1 MGRDSVAER
10 VGRLEF
16 TVEELKNLPAE
27 VRSMGLRLDGVEGRL
42 TSVEGRLSLLES
54 QIVQLRGE
62 MRDGFRALEARLS
75 ERIDDTWH
83 RTQALF
89 EEVLDRIKVLSE
101 R

>member
-1 MGRDSVAER
+1 MARDALGER
-10 VGRLEF
+10 VERLEI

-27 VRSMGLRLDGVEGRL
+27 VRSMGLRLDAVEGRL
-42 TSVEGRLSLLES
+42 TSVEGRLSSVEL
-54 QIVQLRGE
+54 QIVQLRRE
-62 MRDGFRALEARLS
+62 MQDGFRALEARLS

-89 EEVLDRIKVLSE
+89 EEVLDRIKILSE